1 MFGKNVGPNTIWT
14 HDGGNL
20 MAKIIFYGGKG
31 GVGKTTCS
39 TANSINFASK
49 GLKTL
54 LISTDPAHSIS
65 DVLEMKIGRKIIKIR
80 DNLDGL
86 EIDPEYEAE
95 KYINQI
101 RENMKTILSN
111 VIIDE
116 INKQL
121 DAAVVSP
128 GTHESALFDKMAEI
142 IIDKYDDY
150 DMIVFD
156 TAPTGHTLR
165 LLTLPELLES
175 WMGSLIKKRKTVAN
189 MNKMIT
195 RKYKEKDPVL
205 DILEKRQE
213 KLGKIKKILIDNKDL
228 SIRFVLNA
236 EQLPI
241 EETKKAIALLEKYN
255 LPVDVLVI
263 NRILPETVETEFW
276 NKKKEQERKYLKQI
290 EEYFTNQHHIRIPL
304 LDTDMGKNSIDNLT
318 KFFD

>member
-1 MFGKNVGPNTIWT
+1 
-14 HDGGNL
+14 

-39 TANSINFASK
+39 TANSISFANK

-65 DVLEMKIGRKIIKIR
+65 DVLEMKIGKKIVNIKK
-80 DNLDGL
+80 NLDGL
-86 EIDPEYEAE
+86 EIDPEFEAE
-95 KYINQI
+95 KYINRI

-111 VIIDE
+111 VIVEE

-128 GTHESALFDKMAEI
+128 GTHESALFDKMSDI
-142 IIDKYDDY
+142 IIDKYDVY

-175 WMGSLIKKRKTVAN
+175 WMGSLIKKRKSVTN

-205 DILEKRQE
+205 EILEKRQE
-213 KLGKIKKILIDNKDL
+213 RLNKIKKILLNNDDL
-228 SIRFVLNA
+228 SIRFVINA

-241 EETKKAIALLEKYN
+241 EETKKAITMLEKYN
-255 LPVDVLVI
+255 LPVDTLVI
-263 NRILPETVETEFW
+263 NRILPDTVKSEFW
-276 NKKKEQERKYLKQI
+276 DKKKEQEKEYLNQI
-290 EEYFTNQHHIRIPL
+290 EKYFTNQKQIKIPL
-304 LDTDMGKNSIDNLT
+304 LDTDMGKYSI
-318 KFFD
+318 

>member
-1 MFGKNVGPNTIWT
+1 
-14 HDGGNL
+14 

-49 GLKTL
+49 NLKTL

-65 DVLEMKIGRKIIKIR
+65 DVLEMKIGRKIKKIR
-80 DNLDGL
+80 ENLDGL

-111 VIIDE
+111 VIIDD

-142 IIDKYDDY
+142 IIDKYDEY
-150 DMIVFD
+150 DVIVFD

-189 MNKMIT
+189 MSKMIT

-205 DILEKRQE
+205 EILEKRQE
-213 KLGKIKKILIDNKDL
+213 KLTKIKKILVDNNDL

-241 EETKKAIALLEKYN
+241 EETKKAITLLENYN
-255 LPVDVLVI
+255 LPVDMLII
-263 NRILPETVETEFW
+263 NRILPETVENEFW

-290 EEYFTNQHHIRIPL
+290 EEYFTNQQHIRIPL
-304 LDTDMGKNSIDNLT
+304 LDTDMGKNSIDSIT

>member
-1 MFGKNVGPNTIWT
+1 
-14 HDGGNL
+14 

-39 TANSINFASK
+39 TANSIFYANK

-65 DVLEMKIGRKIIKIR
+65 DVLEMKIGKKIINIR
-80 DNLDGL
+80 ENLDGL

-95 KYINQI
+95 LYIDRI

-111 VIIDE
+111 VIVEE

-142 IIDKYDDY
+142 IIDKYDTY
-150 DMIVFD
+150 DIIIFD

-165 LLTLPELLES
+165 LLTLPELLEG
-175 WMGSLIKKRKTVAN
+175 WMGNLIKKRKNVMA
-189 MNKMIT
+189 MDKMIT

-205 DILEKRQE
+205 EILEKRQE
-213 KLGKIKKILIDNKDL
+213 RLSSIKKILIDNKDL
-228 SIRFVLNA
+228 TIRFVLNA

-241 EETKKAIALLEKYN
+241 EETKKAVKMLEKYN
-255 LPVDVLVI
+255 LPVETLVI
-263 NRILPETVETEFW
+263 NRILPENIDDNFW
-276 NKKKEQERKYLKQI
+276 VKKKIQEKQYLTDI
-290 EEYFTNQHHIRIPL
+290 ENYFADKELIRIPL
-304 LDTDMGKNSIDNLT
+304 MDTDMNKSTIDSIA
-318 KFFD
+318 KYFD